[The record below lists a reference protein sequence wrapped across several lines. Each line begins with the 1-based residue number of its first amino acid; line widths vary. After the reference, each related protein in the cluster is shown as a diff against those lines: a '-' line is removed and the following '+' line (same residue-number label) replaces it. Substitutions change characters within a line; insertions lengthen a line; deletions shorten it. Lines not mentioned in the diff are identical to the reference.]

1 MSLKLLHEPETED
14 PILSVVNLI
23 DIFLVII
30 AALLITVA
38 QNPLINPFNKQDVT
52 VITDPGKPT
61 MEVMIKKGEKIE
73 KYKANGN
80 IGSGD
85 GEKAGVAYQHEGRL
99 DGLCAGRQTD
109 FEQLFILQQLCQWLW
124 VFQLLQL
131 KNEGFLRQRKLQH
144 MWPLALCAG
153 DKCRPGFGIEAGHAG
168 SQDFRRCCCE
178 FSRTAHHYD
187 LRQGQPGKGRQQAG
201 FGFGGGDCLHRAGVV
216 SAAMKLHYREM

>member
-73 KYKANGN
+73 EYKANGN

-85 GEKAGVAYQHEGRL
+85 GEKAGVAYRMKDGSMVCVPEG
-99 DGLCAGRQTD
+99 A
-109 FEQLFILQQLCQWLW
+109 
-124 VFQLLQL
+124 
-131 KNEGFLRQRKLQH
+131 
-144 MWPLALCAG
+144 P
-153 DKCRPGFGIEAGHAG
+153 
-168 SQDFRRCCCE
+168 
-178 FSRTAHHYD
+178 
-187 LRQGQPGKGRQQAG
+187 
-201 FGFGGGDCLHRAGVV
+201 
-216 SAAMKLHYREM
+216 AAK